1 MFIGIANDDGDGIGE
16 RWLIDI
22 RIWVGRQGV
31 GIIILVF
38 SLCFLISSVPL
49 LFRRLEHD
57 IFCLFLC
64 FFFVLFVPVPFTGS

>member
-1 MFIGIANDDGDGIGE
+1 MFIGIVNDDGDGIGE

-38 SLCFLISSVPL
+38 SLCSLISSVPL
-49 LFRRLEHD
+49 LFR
-57 IFCLFLC
+57 
-64 FFFVLFVPVPFTGS
+64 